1 MLSIATARALREAGL
16 KWKPAQ
22 LDFFAIPDRGLDE
35 RTFVINDLPASTAD
49 LLGEAI
55 ITFDGAVEWALD
67 YVPSGEVL
75 WLPSEPQL
83 RERLAAA
90 LAGEPEFNLTLTTVA
105 GGHRCETRF
114 RGEPLAAEAADAAD
128 AYGAVLLFVLRAGE

>member
-16 KWKPAQ
+16 TWKPAQ

-35 RTFVINDLPASTAD
+35 RVFVINDLPASTAD

-75 WLPSEPQL
+75 WLPTEVQL
-83 RERLAAA
+83 RARLAAE
-90 LAGEPEFNLTLTTVA
+90 LAGEPEFSLTLTSS
-105 GGHRCETRF
+105 GGTHRCETRF
-114 RGEPLAAEAADAAD
+114 RGQPLTAEAADAAD
-128 AYGAVLLFVLRAGE
+128 AYGAVLLFVLRAGA

>member
-16 KWKPAQ
+16 TWKPAE

-75 WLPSEPQL
+75 PTAIGIAETIAAGYTFQGRLL
-83 RERLAAA
+83 RPA
-90 LAGEPEFNLTLTTVA
+90 LVTLRNGN
-105 GGHRCETRF
+105 GGTE
-114 RGEPLAAEAADAAD
+114 
-128 AYGAVLLFVLRAGE
+128 

>member
-16 KWKPAQ
+16 TWKPAQ

-75 WLPSEPQL
+75 WLPTEAQL
-83 RERLAAA
+83 RERLAAE
-90 LAGEPEFNLTLTTVA
+90 LAGEAEFKLTLISV
-105 GGHRCETRF
+105 GGVHRCETRF